1 MKLDAAKEAVL
12 RRSFSQ
18 GTSYKRLAPHLNMSR
33 ATLCRRLSELALVRH
48 LGMVP
53 PEGKPSCEVALRLMR
68 EARTDRKA
76 VARRILDCLE
86 LCHLAEQQG
95 EVTPADWGRIKGLEG
110 DAIRQSLGRLGDWL
124 KAEARIRLR
133 SKIVKQ
139 HDHEGRVV
147 ERRLVVFSL
156 RRMRLLVGPVGG
168 RVDEEAL
175 RVIGVGPEPEGG
187 RGAQKS

>member
-1 MKLDAAKEAVL
+1 MCARFGRGHATIE
-12 RRSFSQ
+12 RW
-18 GTSYKRLAPHLNMSR
+18 LA
-33 ATLCRRLSELALVRH
+33 ELGLARH
-48 LGMVP
+48 LGDTP
-53 PEGKPSCEVALRLMR
+53 ATRREPSCEVAMRLMR

-95 EVTPADWGRIKGLEG
+95 EVTPADWGRIKGVEG
-110 DAIRQSLGRLGDWL
+110 DAIRQSLGRLADWL
-124 KAEARIRLR
+124 QAEARIRLR
-133 SKIVKQ
+133 SKVVKQ

-156 RRMRLLVGPVGG
+156 RRMRLFVGPVGG

-175 RVIGVGPEPEGG
+175 RVVGLGPEPEGDG
-187 RGAQKS
+187 WGP